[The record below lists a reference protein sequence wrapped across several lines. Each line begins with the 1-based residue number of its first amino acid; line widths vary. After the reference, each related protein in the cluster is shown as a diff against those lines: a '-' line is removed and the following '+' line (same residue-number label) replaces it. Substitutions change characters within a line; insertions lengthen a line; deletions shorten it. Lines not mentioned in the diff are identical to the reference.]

1 MAILR
6 SVPLIAVRN
15 VLASSK
21 WYAKILGLDLLSKT
35 EEDTHGNVYNRL
47 LCGGEV
53 MLQLHSWDDETHP
66 NLMHADKAPVGHGV
80 LLWFVVDDFDNVA
93 RRVNNSD
100 AEIVEGVHVN
110 PGPKNREI
118 WFRDPDG
125 YLIVI
130 ASPDGEQA

>member
-1 MAILR
+1 MAVLR

-15 VLASSK
+15 VLASSR
-21 WYAKILGLDLLSKT
+21 WYAEILGLVMLSET

-47 LCGGEV
+47 LSGNTV
-53 MLQLHSWDDETHP
+53 MLQLHSWDDEEHP
-66 NLMHADKAPVGHGV
+66 NLMDADKASVGHGI
-80 LLWFVVDDFDNVA
+80 LLWFVVDDFDNVVD
-93 RRVNNSD
+93 RVYNSD

-130 ASPDGEQA
+130 ASPDGE